1 MTEASAYLHGSHLEA
16 LELPLESSSQGQEL
30 MGVLAEQR
38 VQEQVGALELWV
50 S

>member
-1 MTEASAYLHGSHLEA
+1 MTEALAYLPGSPLGA
-16 LELPLESSSQGQEL
+16 LERPLESSSQGRGL
-30 MGVLAEQR
+30 LGVLAEQR